1 MAESGKNCVECGRP
15 MALFSG
21 LTINGAA
28 YHTDCWD
35 NGRRFILQARP
46 ATGPD
51 QARPSGAGH
60 SDQLYA
66 RPGGVMPAV
75 ETLQLGNTRAT

>member
-1 MAESGKNCVECGRP
+1 MAESGKKCVECGRP

-35 NGRRFILQARP
+35 NGRRLIPQARP
-46 ATGPD
+46 ATGSD
-51 QARPSGAGH
+51 QARPSEVGQG
-60 SDQLYA
+60 DQPYDPPRA
-66 RPGGVMPAV
+66 MPAV
-75 ETLQLGNTRAT
+75 EPLQLGITRAA